1 MKLLLDTCIW
11 GGAAD
16 ELRMRGHDVI
26 WSGDWDEDPGDEE
39 ILTTALAQGR
49 ILVTL
54 DKDFGE
60 LAVVRRGLC
69 VRTGSGIMEAR
80 HTPERCP
87 RQERPG
93 RNRPTEFTLCYKL
106 SVPCALP
113 PRIEHV
119 DLMERDRNDWELS
132 GQGRLLGCLL
142 LSHNTL

>member
-49 ILVTL
+49 ILITL

-69 VRTGSGIMEAR
+69 FEPGPASWKHAI
-80 HTPERCP
+80 P
-87 RQERPG
+87 R
-93 RNRPTEFTLCYKL
+93 
-106 SVPCALP
+106 ALP
-113 PRIEHV
+113 SPRTTWAKSAIRV
-119 DLMERDRNDWELS
+119 YSVLQSKWPLRARSAN
-132 GQGRLLGCLL
+132 
-142 LSHNTL
+142 